1 MYESEIASLQ
11 DEQQVRDRE
20 IEMRLKSD
28 QEKIDELESIVRKS
42 KEAQTNIMKEY
53 LKARH
58 ISQQNV
64 ASISSAIQK
73 LKQDNA
79 EMITNLRSTN
89 IQAKEE
95 LRDLMKREEAKSN
108 DFAHRFRKQAMNN
121 EEALVII
128 KEEYGNLQ
136 QVYSEKIEEL
146 EQKIT
151 RLTEQYKILEKQRYD
166 QEETYK
172 ERVQTL
178 KEKIRALE
186 IEKENKSLE
195 RREMK
200 QEKPRQKKIR
210 YRSPYKSKI

>member
-1 MYESEIASLQ
+1 MYESEIESLQ
-11 DEQQVRDRE
+11 DEQRVRDRE

-28 QEKIDELESIVRKS
+28 HEKIDELEGILRRS
-42 KEAQTNIMKEY
+42 KEAHTNIMKEY
-53 LKARH
+53 LKSRH

-64 ASISSAIQK
+64 ASISSAIRK

-79 EMITNLRSTN
+79 EIITNLRSTN
-89 IQAKEE
+89 IQAKEQ
-95 LRDLMKREEAKSN
+95 LRDLVKREETKTN
-108 DFAHRFRKQAMNN
+108 DFAHRFRRQAMNN

-128 KEEYGNLQ
+128 KEEYVNLQ
-136 QVYSEKIEEL
+136 RVYSEKIEEL

-151 RLTEQYKILEKQRYD
+151 RLTEQYKILERQRYD

-172 ERVQTL
+172 ERVETL
-178 KEKIRALE
+178 REKIRALE

-200 QEKPRQKKIR
+200 QEQPRQKKIR

>member
-11 DEQQVRDRE
+11 DEQRVRDRE
-20 IEMRLKSD
+20 IEMRLRSD
-28 QEKIDELESIVRKS
+28 SDKIGELEATLRKS
-42 KEAQTNIMKEY
+42 KEAQTVIMKEY

-58 ISQQNV
+58 TSQQNE

-89 IQAKEE
+89 IQAKEQ
-95 LRDLMKREEAKSN
+95 LRDLMKREETKTN

-128 KEEYGNLQ
+128 KEEYASLQ
-136 QVYSEKIEEL
+136 QVYSQKIEEL

-151 RLTEQYKILEKQRYD
+151 RLTEQYKILERQRYD
-166 QEETYK
+166 QEDTYK
-172 ERVQTL
+172 ERVQNL
-178 KEKIRALE
+178 REKIRAME

-195 RREMK
+195 MREMK
-200 QEKPRQKKIR
+200 QEQPRQKKIR